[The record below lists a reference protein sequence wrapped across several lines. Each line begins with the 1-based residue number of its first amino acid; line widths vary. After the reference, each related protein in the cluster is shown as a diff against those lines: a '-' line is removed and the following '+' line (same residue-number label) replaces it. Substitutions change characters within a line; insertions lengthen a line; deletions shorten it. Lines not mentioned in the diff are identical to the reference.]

1 MTNEEKLKIV
11 DDACDRAFRQLE
23 ACNDFAED
31 GAHRLIDTIGSLN
44 WMRQDWL
51 MKNGAVTEPPPGIP
65 LSALPSYT
73 ETGVDE
79 APDPEPE
86 PEPSRF
92 TKEEVRAALN
102 VARKEKGVKI
112 PELLAKFNV
121 TTFTDLPE
129 SKYEAIMTELGV
141 A

>member
-1 MTNEEKLKIV
+1 MTNEEKLKILEG
-11 DDACDRAFRQLE
+11 ASDRAFKLLSELE
-23 ACNDFAED
+23 AGDEKMLLSLQA
-31 GAHRLIDTIGSLN
+31 IDQLRYMIFSL
-44 WMRQDWL
+44 
-51 MKNGAVTEPPPGIP
+51 TEAAPGIP
-65 LSALPSYT
+65 VSAIPDCT

-79 APDPEPE
+79 APDPEPD